1 MCESPAGRFWSS
13 TRDAKQASQQAFSG
27 TSPLSLPPPSTPR
40 SHCVRY
46 LDRWSDL
53 RTWLHNEPPV
63 EDDLVVIPDGQTVVL
78 DVSPPR
84 LFVLLVQGVLTF
96 GRQDLNLDANYILI
110 QGGQFE
116 VGTPSEPFL
125 QVGEGIDVTG

>member
-1 MCESPAGRFWSS
+1 M
-13 TRDAKQASQQAFSG
+13 
-27 TSPLSLPPPSTPR
+27 
-40 SHCVRY
+40 
-46 LDRWSDL
+46 
-53 RTWLHNEPPV
+53 
-63 EDDLVVIPDGQTVVL
+63 EDDFVVIPDGQTVVL